1 MIHDI
6 QDAIFGE
13 TAYRLK
19 HDLQKK
25 STHAHTIILHRPIN
39 RMYNSH
45 AQLFVRQCRQA
56 GLYSKIRLD
65 RMIPCPSPSRGS
77 DARVREGER
86 ERERV
91 EMKGGERKGW

>member
-25 STHAHTIILHRPIN
+25 STHTHTHN
-39 RMYNSH
+39 HTSSSNKSH
-45 AQLFVRQCRQA
+45 V
-56 GLYSKIRLD
+56 
-65 RMIPCPSPSRGS
+65 
-77 DARVREGER
+77 
-86 ERERV
+86 
-91 EMKGGERKGW
+91 